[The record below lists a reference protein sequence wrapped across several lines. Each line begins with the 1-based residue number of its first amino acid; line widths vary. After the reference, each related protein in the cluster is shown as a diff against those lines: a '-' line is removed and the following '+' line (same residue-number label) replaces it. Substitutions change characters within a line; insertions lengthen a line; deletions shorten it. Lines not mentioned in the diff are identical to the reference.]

1 MIIFRF
7 GLFKKSNNCATR
19 QCNNAQEVSTFFEA
33 TFVLW
38 IIGASAVSVSKNTL
52 CRRQPGPFGV
62 GLPAP
67 SRVARGL
74 FTAYQLSRADNCR
87 WGGIP
92 IGRLNTQREKMG
104 QIRFY
109 FENAAHGGATNNAT
123 PAFSMVSLLKQLA
136 PVFGKWTTAAGT
148 EHLKWVQCVVTV
160 LCALTL
166 RASWH
171 LATYTR

>member
-1 MIIFRF
+1 M
-7 GLFKKSNNCATR
+7 
-19 QCNNAQEVSTFFEA
+19 FFEA

-52 CRRQPGPFGV
+52 CRRQPGSFGV

-87 WGGIP
+87 WRGIP
-92 IGRLNTQREKMG
+92 IGRLKTQREKNG
-104 QIRFY
+104 ANQILFR
-109 FENAAHGGATNNAT
+109 ECSSWRCNKHAT

-136 PVFGKWTTAAGT
+136 SVFGKWTTAAGT
-148 EHLKWVQCVVTV
+148 EHLKWVQCVFTV

-171 LATYTR
+171 LAKYTQ